1 MTLLRPHKDLK
12 AVITQL
18 LIFLKNFLVEQGATY
33 SQVITYKEAGVAI
46 NLTGYTARLQVR
58 STLESASTVVELTT
72 ANGRIV
78 LGGAAGTITLT
89 ISATDTAALTAGRG
103 VYDLE
108 LVSGSGIVTRLLQGV
123 ATISRNVTR

>member
-1 MTLLRPHKDLK
+1 MAATTYD
-12 AVITQL
+12 I
-18 LIFLKNFLVEQGATY
+18 LIEQGATY
-33 SQVITYKEAGVAI
+33 SQVITYKDNGVAV
-46 NLTGYTARLQVR
+46 NLTGYTARMQVR
-58 STLESASTVVELTT
+58 STLESATTVVELTT
-72 ANGRIV
+72 ANGRIA

>member
-1 MTLLRPHKDLK
+1 MSATTYD
-12 AVITQL
+12 I
-18 LIFLKNFLVEQGATY
+18 LIEQGATY
-33 SQVITYKEAGVAI
+33 SQLVTYKEAGVAV
-46 NLTGYTARLQVR
+46 NLTGYTARMQVR
-58 STLESASTVVELTT
+58 STLESATTVVELTT
-72 ANGRIV
+72 ANGRIA